1 MNMIN
6 VGDIVSVL
14 DEPITGKVIA
24 ISGDEITITSDD
36 GFEMSFMREELVK
49 EESNNFLVPTYEEVQ
64 KNLQHK
70 EIYKK
75 KPKRPV
81 AKPKERNIPAMEVDL
96 HIHKLVKSTKGMS
109 NHDMVTLQLDTAKR
123 QLDFAISKRI
133 PNIIFIHGVGQGV
146 LKEELRYLFGRYD
159 NVRISDADYK
169 KYGLGAMEI
178 YIVQN
183 PKH

>member
-1 MNMIN
+1 MIKI
-6 VGDIVSVL
+6 GDFVSVL
-14 DEPITGKVIA
+14 DEPISGKVIS
-24 ISGDEITITSDD
+24 INGDQITIASTD
-36 GFEMSFMREELVK
+36 GFNMHFMKNELVL
-49 EESNNFLVPTYEEVQ
+49 EESDNSLVPSYEEVQ

-70 EIYKK
+70 EVYRK
-75 KPKRPV
+75 KPKRNITR
-81 AKPKERNIPAMEVDL
+81 PKEKNVPAMEVDL

-133 PNIIFIHGVGQGV
+133 PNVVFIHGVGQGV

-159 NVRISDADYK
+159 NLRISDADYK
-169 KYGLGAMEI
+169 KYGLGAMEV

-183 PKH
+183 PRS